1 MRAAAATYVPVS
13 TGAQVIPGYE
23 VVALLAHGRRLDT
36 YDAWD
41 LDREARVVVKVLR
54 EDRLDDQ
61 RVVEAVLQEGRLV
74 TTLAHPHLVRGFAA
88 YSDPRPALVL
98 ETLTGATLAALLED
112 GPLSA
117 SDAAQ
122 LGRQL
127 TSVLGYLHRR
137 DWLHLDVKPANVVVE
152 HGRAVLIDLSLAG
165 RPGTGRR
172 GAGTRG
178 YLAPEQALGQ
188 GLSAATDV
196 WGLGV
201 TLLESLTGELP
212 FGDEATWESRRRIPL
227 LHRRLPRGPTGTVPA
242 GVPAELTAALRS
254 AVAPAPGDRP
264 TLAELRAVFEGLA

>member
-1 MRAAAATYVPVS
+1 MRSAAPTFVVMEP
-13 TGAQVIPGYE
+13 GELVIPGYE
-23 VVALLAHGRRLDT
+23 AVALLAHGRRLDT

-54 EDRLDDQ
+54 EDRLDDP

-98 ETLTGATLAALLED
+98 EMLTGATLAALVED
-112 GPLSA
+112 GPLSPT
-117 SDAAQ
+117 DAAQ
-122 LGRQL
+122 LGLQL

-137 DWLHLDVKPANVVVE
+137 DWLHLDVKAANVVVE
-152 HGRAVLIDLSLAG
+152 RGRAVLIDLSLAG

-178 YLAPEQALGQ
+178 YLAPEQALGE

-201 TLLESLTGELP
+201 TLLEALTGELP
-212 FGDEATWESRRRIPL
+212 FGDEATWVSRRRIPL
-227 LHRRLPRGPTGTVPA
+227 VHRRLPRSPAGTVPP
-242 GVPAELTAALRS
+242 GMPTDLTTALRA
-254 AVAPAPGDRP
+254 AVALEPGDRP
-264 TLAELRAVFEGLA
+264 TLGELRAVFEKLV